1 MTPPRSA
8 LPLPRYVLRKPL
20 KNATWAYFFNVPTWA
35 RAAACPVKNEPLG
48 TDYAAA
54 VSRAETILL
63 PALGPPPSRVAFGE
77 SPRGHLWGVGVRRFC
92 GWGAHPPAV
101 RPRRGGALPPPGGA
115 SKQV

>member
-63 PALGPPPSRVAFGE
+63 PALGPPPSRVA
-77 SPRGHLWGVGVRRFC
+77 C
-92 GWGAHPPAV
+92 GDRA
-101 RPRRGGALPPPGGA
+101 PRRGRTAGGWAPHPQNRLTPPPHR
-115 SKQV
+115 